1 MLYACEFRIQLSKR
15 EWICQRPCRQWPL
28 ITLPPARLRRRSA
41 FPPGL
46 RGGHLCK
53 WPSAWP
59 QAVALTNI
67 SPFPFWFNAILNLGR
82 LSGPGASFDASG
94 FRRIINAR
102 MYAGVRRG
110 SCLTEMFGAARS
122 VSLQTSVG
130 MRD

>member
-1 MLYACEFRIQLSKR
+1 MSAALPPAAA
-15 EWICQRPCRQWPL
+15 

-53 WPSAWP
+53 WTFGLAAGRRFDVHNS
-59 QAVALTNI
+59 
-67 SPFPFWFNAILNLGR
+67 FPILLNAILNLGR
-82 LSGPGASFDASG
+82 LSGPGASFDSSG

-110 SCLTEMFGAARS
+110 SGPIEIFGAARA
-122 VSLQTSVG
+122 VSLQTSAG
-130 MRD
+130 MLD